1 MIGYRNA
8 ETVLNENPSKTLAFE
23 IIKMGRVWILEE
35 LLERL
40 DDELDIETKRQ
51 VKISLKKIADGII
64 SIPDWDNYVD
74 MGQYLPLFEKI
85 IVALSKHLGF
95 EVKYLIWI
103 FNLNTAFR
111 CLTKAVPCQ
120 RGTYVGREGSIILYA
135 YDSIPTPLEGVE
147 YQLYYLN
154 KTGKTLATD
163 KFDSFEKLV
172 KLASECISA
181 YDHCGADNVHAL
193 AISNGETLFEVWNNS
208 ENSGFEAWD
217 TPDNW

>member
-51 VKISLKKIADGII
+51 VKIFLKKIADGTF
-64 SIPDWDNYVD
+64 SIPDWDD
-74 MGQYLPLFEKI
+74 DIDTTQYLSFFEKI
-85 IVALSKHLGF
+85 INALSKHLGF
-95 EVKYLIWI
+95 EVKYLIWL

-120 RGTYVGREGSIILYA
+120 RGAYVGREGSVILYA
-135 YDSIPTPLEGVE
+135 YDSIPSSVKDIE

-154 KTGKTLATD
+154 KAGDTIVKD
-163 KFDSFEKLV
+163 KFDSFEKLA
-172 KLASECISA
+172 KITSECINS
-181 YDHCGADNVHAL
+181 YEHYGTENVYAL